1 MYALG
6 LIFQFGY
13 NIIAAI
19 LRAVGDRAATL
30 YFLLIA
36 SAANIVLDLLFVA
49 GFKWGVLGAALATD
63 IAQAGSFAA
72 AWFYMTHKYAV
83 FSFRRKDF
91 TWDFSLAK
99 KTMATGLP
107 IASQLIVVS
116 LGLTLIQRAVNEFG
130 QSMIASFTVGNRIE
144 QYINLPCNAFQTT
157 LATYTGQNIGAG
169 KPERVKK
176 GARQAVAISLTM
188 TLVISVLLWLTA
200 DMIIRMFGIGGQS
213 AVYCHAHLRA
223 LALINLVLSSY
234 IPLFGVFQGTNHAAL
249 PMITATCALSTR
261 VAVTYLFRY
270 SPFLG
275 HTIIWWNGI
284 FGFGVGFLIT
294 WSYYLSGRWAR
305 HVTEPQ

>member
-19 LRAVGDRAATL
+19 LRAVGDSAATL

-63 IAQAGSFAA
+63 IAQAGSLAA

-144 QYINLPCNAFQTT
+144 QYINLPCNAF
-157 LATYTGQNIGAG
+157 
-169 KPERVKK
+169 
-176 GARQAVAISLTM
+176 
-188 TLVISVLLWLTA
+188 
-200 DMIIRMFGIGGQS
+200 
-213 AVYCHAHLRA
+213 
-223 LALINLVLSSY
+223 
-234 IPLFGVFQGTNHAAL
+234 
-249 PMITATCALSTR
+249 
-261 VAVTYLFRY
+261 
-270 SPFLG
+270 
-275 HTIIWWNGI
+275 
-284 FGFGVGFLIT
+284 
-294 WSYYLSGRWAR
+294 
-305 HVTEPQ
+305 